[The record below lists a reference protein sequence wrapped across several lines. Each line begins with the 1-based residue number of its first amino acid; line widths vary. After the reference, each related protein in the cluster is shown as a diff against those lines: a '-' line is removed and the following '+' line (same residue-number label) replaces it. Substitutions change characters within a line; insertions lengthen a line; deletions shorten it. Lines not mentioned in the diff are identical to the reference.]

1 MNFWSAKL
9 TTRSMGCQGDTIQK
23 VRLFSFCLV
32 LILDTAQISY
42 NCAMS
47 KPLAERLRPT
57 TLDEFLGQ
65 QRILGPDS
73 MLRKAVLD
81 DKAPSMIFWGPPGC
95 GKTSLAHVIQGHS
108 HKRFVALSAVSSGVK
123 DVKEALAAAREH
135 LRLGQATL
143 LFIDEIHR
151 FNKGQQDALLG
162 AVEDGTVTLIGA
174 TTENPG
180 FEVNSA
186 LLSRCQLIL
195 FAPLSPDD
203 LAALLRSAL
212 AEHPRGMQRPDISFH
227 DDAISKLV
235 SQADG
240 DARFLLNQ
248 LEWIVSSLGENKEVT
263 LATLEQMQYRKPLR
277 YDKHQEEHYNL
288 ISALHKSV
296 RGSDVQAAVYW
307 LHRMLQGGE
316 DPRYI
321 LRRLMRM
328 AMEDIG
334 LADPNALL
342 LATSAREAYDFLGTP
357 EGLIA
362 LDELT
367 VYLSLA
373 PKSNRLEMAYMKADQ
388 VIRETGT
395 LPVPRAFRNAVNKT
409 GRDLRYGDGYRYD
422 HDSPGAYSG
431 QEHLPKALEGT
442 TFYEPTRFGRE
453 KLLSERMQELESL
466 KKQSSPPPP
475 PRQSG
480 S

>member
-1 MNFWSAKL
+1 
-9 TTRSMGCQGDTIQK
+9 
-23 VRLFSFCLV
+23 
-32 LILDTAQISY
+32 
-42 NCAMS
+42 MS
-47 KPLAERLRPT
+47 KPLAERLRPIN
-57 TLDEFLGQ
+57 LDEFLGQ
-65 QRILGPDS
+65 QRILGPES
-73 MLRKAVLD
+73 MLRRALLHDSV
-81 DKAPSMIFWGPPGC
+81 PSMVFWGPPGC
-95 GKTSLAHVIQGHS
+95 GKTSLARVIQAHS
-108 HKRFVALSAVSSGVK
+108 QKRFVSLSAVSSGVK
-123 DVKEALAAAREH
+123 DVKEQLAQAREF
-135 LRLGQATL
+135 LSLGQHTI

-151 FNKGQQDALLG
+151 FNKSQQDALLG
-162 AVEDGTVTLIGA
+162 AVEDGTVVLIGA

-195 FAPLSPDD
+195 FAPLSPED
-203 LAALLRSAL
+203 LKQLVLSAL
-212 AEHPRGMQRPDISFH
+212 HTHPRGICRPDISI
-227 DDAISKLV
+227 APEAMGKLIA
-235 SQADG
+235 QADG

-248 LEWIVSSLGENKEVT
+248 IEWIVSCLGNETVIDLESLDR
-263 LATLEQMQYRKPLR
+263 MQYRKPLR
-277 YDKHQEEHYNL
+277 YDKHSEEHYNL
-288 ISALHKSV
+288 ISVLHKSV

-342 LATSAREAYDFLGTP
+342 LATAAREAFDFLGPP

-395 LPVPRAFRNAVNKT
+395 LPVPRAFRNPVNKT
-409 GRDLRYGDGYRYD
+409 GRQLHYGEGYRYD

-442 TFYEPTRFGRE
+442 QFYEPTAYGRE
-453 KLLSERMQELESL
+453 KILAERMRELDSL
-466 KKQSSPPPP
+466 KKQTPPHNPSP
-475 PRQSG
+475 
-480 S
+480 

>member
-1 MNFWSAKL
+1 MN
-9 TTRSMGCQGDTIQK
+9 T
-23 VRLFSFCLV
+23 
-32 LILDTAQISY
+32 
-42 NCAMS
+42 
-47 KPLAERLRPT
+47 PLAERLRPKN
-57 TLDEFLGQ
+57 LDEFLGQ

-73 MLRKAVLD
+73 MLRRAVEN

-95 GKTSLAHVIQGHS
+95 GKTSLAHVIQSHS
-108 HKRFVALSAVSSGVK
+108 RKRFVALSAVSSGVK
-123 DVKEALAAAREH
+123 DVKEALAGARDH
-135 LRLGQATL
+135 LALGQATL

-151 FNKGQQDALLG
+151 FNKSQQDALLG

-195 FAPLSPDD
+195 FAPLSPED
-203 LAALLRSAL
+203 LERLLLDALQS
-212 AEHPRGMQRPDISFH
+212 HPRGLKRPDVTFSPE
-227 DDAISKLV
+227 AMRKLV
-235 SQADG
+235 GQADG

-248 LEWIVSSLGENKEVT
+248 LEWIVSSLGERTVVD
-263 LATLEQMQYRKPLR
+263 LDVLEQMQYRKPLR
-277 YDKHQEEHYNL
+277 YDKHSEEHYNL

-296 RGSDVQAAVYW
+296 RGSDVQAALYW

-373 PKSNRLEMAYMKADQ
+373 PKSNKLELAYMKADQ
-388 VIRETGT
+388 VIQQTGT
-395 LPVPRAFRNAVNKT
+395 LPVPRAFRNAENKVA
-409 GRDLRYGDGYRYD
+409 RDLRYGEGYRYD

-431 QEHLPKALEGT
+431 QEHLPKALEGMK
-442 TFYEPTRFGRE
+442 FYEPTEYGRE
-453 KLLSERMQELESL
+453 KALGERMRELEARKS
-466 KKQSSPPPP
+466 
-475 PRQSG
+475 RA
-480 S
+480 